1 MSKNE
6 KVDDVSTGGRRV
18 DNHGPIL
25 MSPGGSFNIPKKEE
39 AFGCGLSP
47 ATSPKGNSP
56 ASSSSGKFS
65 DSSETKTKV
74 KDISESVRQ
83 LFGGALSMQVPAS
96 FQDVSNIREVW

>member
-25 MSPGGSFNIPKKEE
+25 MSPGGSFNIPKKKE

-47 ATSPKGNSP
+47 ATSPNGKTP
-56 ASSSSGKFS
+56 TSSSSGKYS

-96 FQDVSNIREVW
+96 FQDVSNIREV